1 VKRIQPDLRISA
13 LQGEV
18 KQIVS
23 NLVANAIDA
32 SLQDCSVHLRVWQA
46 HPPVTGIAGIRL
58 VVVKR
63 WAET

>member
-1 VKRIQPDLRISA
+1 MKRIQPDLWISA

-32 SLQDCSVHLRVWQA
+32 SLRTARCTCVSGRR
-46 HPPVTGIAGIRL
+46 TIR
-58 VVVKR
+58 
-63 WAET
+63 